1 MPLAQLAALLRDITC
16 YELMPTHGKLVTLDA
31 DLPMKHALSA
41 MAQHNITCL
50 PVWDSMQQRLV
61 DVFTCSDL
69 VDVVLFTHRAL
80 SVAQGAAGTSQAP
93 AAGAA
98 QEQIDACQLRDLHGL
113 KRSKAAGF
121 EMASVDDSLYNA
133 CVLLHRHGL
142 ECLPL
147 GETAASTSLLHVLL
161 PEQLLAYIASSPDLQ
176 DSAPE
181 IFGATIEQA
190 VLPRCAEP
198 AAVRATAPLSDALLL
213 LAERRLAA
221 VAVLDDAGQLR
232 DVLSRADVRHFAE
245 NALTDNLTT
254 AVGEALLTLPRPAAE
269 RLHTCSPADSLA
281 SAVHRLAAAEA
292 TQLVCVAAGGA
303 IVGLITSS
311 DILTTFLDVP
321 AAPTPTPVLAP
332 AAMPVPERQEM
343 NIE

>member
-198 AAVRATAPLSDALLL
+198 AAVRAAFPEPSAKRRNRRVGVGTWPSRRGRCRLRQ
-213 LAERRLAA
+213 ERTRR
-221 VAVLDDAGQLR
+221 V
-232 DVLSRADVRHFAE
+232 SRNV
-245 NALTDNLTT
+245 
-254 AVGEALLTLPRPAAE
+254 V
-269 RLHTCSPADSLA
+269 S
-281 SAVHRLAAAEA
+281 
-292 TQLVCVAAGGA
+292 
-303 IVGLITSS
+303 
-311 DILTTFLDVP
+311 DVP
-321 AAPTPTPVLAP
+321 WKVRNPCPSFYSSRV
-332 AAMPVPERQEM
+332 
-343 NIE
+343 